1 MTRNRDP
8 IYAPDGKT
16 WYQTALDEA
25 AKRGEFAGR
34 IERLEALVSRMER
47 AIKAANIY
55 YGCYVQDEAE
65 DIEFCISPEQH
76 EAAKELRAALRIA
89 VAALMARR
97 AALAP
102 EQDK

>member
-1 MTRNRDP
+1 MSDLVERLR
-8 IYAPDGKT
+8 
-16 WYQTALDEA
+16 TASSLAQALPACREA
-25 AKRGEFAGR
+25 AGR
-34 IERLEALVSRMER
+34 IEQLEILVAKMER

-55 YGCYVQDEAE
+55 YGCYLQDVAE
-65 DIEFCISPEQH
+65 DIEYCVSTEQH

-102 EQDK
+102 EQEK